1 MFKKG
6 KKFLSICITTM
17 LSLTTAI
24 ATTKTSAAELAKIT
38 RICGV
43 DRYQT
48 AVKISQNGWKS
59 GSDYAILASGEDY
72 ADALCA
78 TSLAKAKDAPIF
90 LTKKNSLNEETLKEL
105 KRLGVKKLYII
116 GGYGSISEEIENKVK
131 SVVKNTERLQGK
143 DRYETSVK
151 IAEKLGESNKVILTS
166 GEGYADALSIAPV
179 AAIKGIP
186 VVLTKV
192 RELPTSTKEYI
203 KSIGATT
210 TYVIGGTEAIS
221 DTVKNLVPSPERIYG
236 QDRFE
241 TNSEIIKAFAI
252 EFDFENAYVA
262 LGVGSTGKEFA
273 DGLSASA
280 LSAKNRAPVILTG
293 QTLNSVTRDLAREK
307 LYPTTNL
314 TVLGGVKNI
323 SDTAVG
329 EMKVTGEIIKTE
341 KELEDKNI
349 DGNLA
354 ITVKNAELRDS
365 KIKGNLYIE
374 NDNILLSNV
383 KVDGTIY
390 INPGSENT
398 CKLENV
404 MANKIIVLSGREE
417 GINLISTKAEKL
429 DILNRDNAR
438 VILEQDTDISET
450 KSLSSAILQVE
461 DGCFGE
467 VIIPETLNEKTI
479 QFKGN
484 FDKTIKVEGQAYLK
498 TYSNAVI
505 KNVEIRSD
513 KNNEV
518 VLYGRFND
526 VDVYSNADIKTKEDT
541 SAIIRAKNS
550 EAKLN
555 AKIYVPEDTDIKVR
569 EFKEKNISGY
579 GRKKA
584 LF

>member
-1 MFKKG
+1 MCKIG
-6 KKFLSICITTM
+6 KKVLSICVATM
-17 LSLTTAI
+17 LSLTI
-24 ATTKTSAAELAKIT
+24 SIRTTKTSAAELAKVT
-38 RICGV
+38 RIYGE

-78 TSLAKAKDAPIF
+78 TSLAKAKDAPVF
-90 LTKKNSLNEETLKEL
+90 LTKKNLLNEETLKEL
-105 KRLGVKKLYII
+105 KRLGAKKVYII
-116 GGYGSISEEIENKVK
+116 GGDGSISEKIENKVK

-166 GEGYADALSIAPV
+166 GEDYADALSIAPV

-192 RELPTSTKEYI
+192 KELPTSTKEYI
-203 KSIGATT
+203 KSIGTAT
-210 TYVIGGTEAIS
+210 TYVIGGTAAIA
-221 DTVKNLVPSPERIYG
+221 DTVKNLVPNPKRICG

-252 EFDFENAYVA
+252 EFDFKNAYMA
-262 LGVGSTGKEFA
+262 LGGGSTAKEFA

-280 LSAKNRAPVILTG
+280 LAAKNRAPVILTG
-293 QTLNSVTRDLAREK
+293 KSLNSITRDLVRKK

-323 SDTAVG
+323 SDMIIE
-329 EMKVTGEIIKTE
+329 EMKTTCEIIKNE
-341 KELEDKNI
+341 KELEDKSI

-365 KIKGNLYIE
+365 NIKGNLYIE

-417 GINLISTKAEKL
+417 GINLISTKSEKL

-438 VILEQDTDISET
+438 IILEQDTDISET
-450 KSLSSAILQVE
+450 KVLSSTILQVE

-484 FDKTIKVEGQAYLK
+484 FDKTIKVRGQAYLK
-498 TYSNAVI
+498 THSNAVI
-505 KNVEIRSD
+505 KNVEIKSD
-513 KNNEV
+513 KSNEV

-541 SAIIRAKNS
+541 SAIIRAKNF
-550 EAKLN
+550 EAKSN
-555 AKIYVPEDTDIKVR
+555 AKVYVPENTDIKVR
-569 EFKEKNISGY
+569 DFKEKNISGY
-579 GRKKA
+579 GKKEA
-584 LF
+584 LY

>member
-1 MFKKG
+1 MCKKG
-6 KKFLSICITTM
+6 KKFLSVCITTM

-24 ATTKTSAAELAKIT
+24 TTTKTSAAELAKIT

-90 LTKKNSLNEETLKEL
+90 LTKKNSSNEETLKEL

>member
-24 ATTKTSAAELAKIT
+24 TTTKTSAAELAKIT

-90 LTKKNSLNEETLKEL
+90 LTKKNSLNEETSKEL

>member
-1 MFKKG
+1 MCKKG
-6 KKFLSICITTM
+6 KKFLSICIATM
-17 LSLTTAI
+17 LSLATAI
-24 ATTKTSAAELAKIT
+24 TTTKTSAAELSKIT

-105 KRLGVKKLYII
+105 KRLGAKKVYII
-116 GGYGSISEEIENKVK
+116 GGDGSISEEIENKVK

-210 TYVIGGTEAIS
+210 TYVIGGTAAIS

-262 LGVGSTGKEFA
+262 LGLGSTGKEFA

-390 INPGSENT
+390 INPRSENT

-450 KSLSSAILQVE
+450 KALSSAILQVE

-498 TYSNAVI
+498 TYSNAII

>member
-1 MFKKG
+1 MCKKG
-6 KKFLSICITTM
+6 KKFLSICIATM
-17 LSLTTAI
+17 LSLATAI
-24 ATTKTSAAELAKIT
+24 TTTKTSAAELAKIT

-105 KRLGVKKLYII
+105 KRLGAKKVYII
-116 GGYGSISEEIENKVK
+116 GGDGSISEEMENEVK

-210 TYVIGGTEAIS
+210 TYVIGGTAAIS

-262 LGVGSTGKEFA
+262 LGLGSTGKEFA

-293 QTLNSVTRDLAREK
+293 QTLNSVTRDLVREK

-390 INPGSENT
+390 INPRSENT

-450 KSLSSAILQVE
+450 KALSSAILQVE

-498 TYSNAVI
+498 TYSNAII

>member
-1 MFKKG
+1 MCKKG
-6 KKFLSICITTM
+6 KKFLSVCITTM

-24 ATTKTSAAELAKIT
+24 TTTKTSAAELAKIT

>member
-1 MFKKG
+1 MCKKG
-6 KKFLSICITTM
+6 KKFLSVCITTM

-24 ATTKTSAAELAKIT
+24 TTTKTSAAELAKIT

-241 TNSEIIKAFAI
+241 TNSEITKAFAI

>member
-24 ATTKTSAAELAKIT
+24 TTTKTSAAELAKIT

>member
-1 MFKKG
+1 MCKKG
-6 KKFLSICITTM
+6 KKFLSVCITTM

-24 ATTKTSAAELAKIT
+24 TTTKTSAAELAKIT

-90 LTKKNSLNEETLKEL
+90 LTKKNLLNEETLKEL

-116 GGYGSISEEIENKVK
+116 GGYGSISEEMENKVK

-450 KSLSSAILQVE
+450 KSLSSAIFQVE

>member
-24 ATTKTSAAELAKIT
+24 TTTKTSAAELAKIT

-365 KIKGNLYIE
+365 KIKGILYIE

>member
-1 MFKKG
+1 
-6 KKFLSICITTM
+6 M
-17 LSLTTAI
+17 LSLATAI
-24 ATTKTSAAELAKIT
+24 TTTKTSAAELAKIT

-105 KRLGVKKLYII
+105 KRLGAKKVYII
-116 GGYGSISEEIENKVK
+116 GGDGSISEEMENEVK

-210 TYVIGGTEAIS
+210 TYVIGGTAAIS

-262 LGVGSTGKEFA
+262 LGLGSTGKEFA

-390 INPGSENT
+390 INPRSENT

-450 KSLSSAILQVE
+450 KALSSAILQVE

-498 TYSNAVI
+498 TYSNAII

>member
-1 MFKKG
+1 MCKKG
-6 KKFLSICITTM
+6 KKFLSVCITTM

-24 ATTKTSAAELAKIT
+24 TTTKTSAAELAKIT

-151 IAEKLGESNKVILTS
+151 IAEKLGKSNKVILTS

>member
-24 ATTKTSAAELAKIT
+24 TTTKTSAAELAKIT
-38 RICGV
+38 RISGV

-404 MANKIIVLSGREE
+404 MANKIIVLSGKEE

>member
-24 ATTKTSAAELAKIT
+24 TTTKTSAAELAKIT

-186 VVLTKV
+186 VVLTRV